1 MRRLQVAGLRVRLM
15 GMRKLVFIPVPFVA
29 LALALSGCALFQ
41 KKATG
46 PVSITGPAEPAPA
59 TEFAPA
65 ASTGV
70 LGTTRAMSAE
80 ALDKTT
86 AEEKAAALAAP
97 AAGAER
103 ELGRVVAA
111 LGPPGE
117 QGIWLSSGL
126 VKAVAQGRIVTAA
139 GKSLAVELR
148 PGTGGALMS
157 LAAFQALGL
166 SLTELPEVTVFGR

>member
-1 MRRLQVAGLRVRLM
+1 MRQLA
-15 GMRKLVFIPVPFVA
+15 FIPA

-41 KKATG
+41 KEGAG
-46 PVSITGPAEPAPA
+46 PTSITGPAEPQPA

-65 ASTGV
+65 VATTT
-70 LGTTRAMSAE
+70 LGARAVSAE

-97 AAGAER
+97 AAGGER
-103 ELGRVVAA
+103 ELGKVVVA
-111 LGPPGE
+111 LGPPAE
-117 QGIWLSSGL
+117 QGLWLSSAL
-126 VKAVAQGRIVTAA
+126 VKAKAQGRIVTAA

-148 PGTGGALMS
+148 PGTGGALLS

-166 SLTELPEVTVFGR
+166 SLTELPQVTVYGP